1 VGVGLTSPGT
11 TLDVYKSVNGD
22 NTVRAYNPNTGTAA
36 YGGFVMGTND
46 SGNRGGIIAFNST
59 WTASAQYR
67 ASGTYVY
74 CNGAGGITLHAEGAN
89 NLFFATN
96 SVERMRIDSSG
107 NVGIG
112 TATPTRPLVV
122 NRIAGGGANNPA
134 IMIGNNGI
142 AGGLRFQTYDLAQQA
157 DAYMGLGTDMGG
169 NSFEHSLVFP
179 APTTPGYVGT
189 ARQTIGSYDG
199 TTYSTKMTILQSG
212 FVGIGTSSP
221 IAGLHVRTTT
231 QTSLYTEQYSGV
243 GNQGSGIQCWNTNI
257 FSPTI
262 DNQMSCGWSSIRWTT
277 VYATTGTINTSDSR
291 QKMNISP
298 SNLGLNFISN
308 LNPVSYS
315 WIDGGTPATE
325 PNVVGA
331 RPGKRTF
338 YGFLAQDVKK
348 TLDAMDTGDFAGWTL
363 DDPKDPD
370 STQGLRYTEFIAPM
384 VKAIQELSA
393 KNTVLE
399 QSLASA
405 TARLDS
411 LESRL
416 TAAGL

>member
-1 VGVGLTSPGT
+1 MVYLTSSG
-11 TLDVYKSVNGD
+11 VAAS
-22 NTVRAYNPNTGTAA
+22 TA
-36 YGGFVMGTND
+36 
-46 SGNRGGIIAFNST
+46 
-59 WTASAQYR
+59 
-67 ASGTYVY
+67 
-74 CNGAGGITLHAEGAN
+74 
-89 NLFFATN
+89 NLFISTSN
-96 SVERMRIDSSG
+96 

-112 TATPTRPLVV
+112 TTSPVYIFQVNAGSASSTGQVCIENPT
-122 NRIAGGGANNPA
+122 NT
-134 IMIGNNGI
+134 NNGYGTQLVFGMYNPSTSQRFAQGAI
-142 AGGLRFQTYDLAQQA
+142 GSIRENNAANYASSLGLYSFDNSNLKECMRLTS
-157 DAYMGLGTDMGG
+157 GG
-169 NSFEHSLVFP
+169 N
-179 APTTPGYVGT
+179 
-189 ARQTIGSYDG
+189 
-199 TTYSTKMTILQSG
+199 
-212 FVGIGTSSP
+212 VGIGTSSP
-221 IAGLHVRTTT
+221 GSKFDVYTSGHGIRQTDSGGGAQVEFYTNTTAGWVGTFNNYPLYFFTNNANEQMVLTTAGRVGIGTSSPNGGLHVRTTT

-257 FSPTI
+257 FSPVL
-262 DNQMSCGWSSIRWTT
+262 DNQMSCGWSSNRWTT
-277 VYATTGTINTSDSR
+277 VFATTGTINTSDSR

-308 LNPVSYS
+308 LNPVSYA

-363 DDPKDPD
+363 DDSKDPD

-411 LESRL
+411 LEARL
-416 TAAGL
+416 AAAGI